1 MSNEATK
8 QIERSEQLE
17 RPNRMACPGEA
28 KRNDT
33 VTLAYWMI
41 LACAMLPYLTVAVA
55 KYRPDSDN
63 AAPRTQLAAAEGS
76 RLRAYWA
83 HLNHFEAFPPFAAA
97 VIIAHLAQARQDWVD
112 LLAAAFV
119 ALRVLY
125 AVLYVADRPTA
136 RSLVWAAAFF
146 CMVGLFVT
154 AAIG

>member
-1 MSNEATK
+1 M
-8 QIERSEQLE
+8 
-17 RPNRMACPGEA
+17 
-28 KRNDT
+28 
-33 VTLAYWMI
+33 TLAYWMI

-55 KYRPDSDN
+55 KYRPDYDN
-63 AAPRTQLAAAEGS
+63 ASPRAQLAAAEGA

-112 LLAAAFV
+112 ILAVAFV
-119 ALRVLY
+119 VLRVLY

-136 RSLVWAAAFF
+136 RSLVWSAAFF
-146 CMVGLFVT
+146 CMVGLFVA

>member
-1 MSNEATK
+1 M
-8 QIERSEQLE
+8 
-17 RPNRMACPGEA
+17 
-28 KRNDT
+28 
-33 VTLAYWMI
+33 TLAYWMI

-55 KYRPDSDN
+55 KYRPDYDN

-112 LLAAAFV
+112 ILAAAFV

-136 RSLVWAAAFF
+136 RSLVWVAAFF
-146 CMVGLFVT
+146 CMVGLFVA